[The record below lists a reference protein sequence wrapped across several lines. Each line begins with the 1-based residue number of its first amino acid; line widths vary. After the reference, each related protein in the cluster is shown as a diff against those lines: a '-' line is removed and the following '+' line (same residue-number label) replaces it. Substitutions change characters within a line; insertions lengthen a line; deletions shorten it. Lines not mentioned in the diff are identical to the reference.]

1 MPMKTARL
9 RSILI
14 LSVLFLMPLAA
25 GCVRDDAGN
34 LRLTPLEGIGAI
46 IGVIIAGYFLQNIV
60 QHFSIGE
67 KLFGNVSDIFRP
79 KDGSVNEKAIRERVA
94 RDRKSGEM
102 PAAQLAFVR
111 AVAAAAGYVEGREEM
126 TPDLEYVIRNQMKKL
141 SGGDVS
147 IENGLMNVF
156 RTCSESWYSMCYFG
170 NDPERISVF
179 FSILAE
185 IITGDAMVSDEEKS
199 RFTEVAEHF
208 GYSIEEAIAML
219 HDSTRFRKFWN
230 YGSGNSGNGTGSGMS
245 YDDALRTLGVSDL
258 TNDREVK
265 KAYMRLAQRY
275 HPDKVRNRGFSEDVV
290 RMYQLKFEIIT
301 DAWNTVREK
310 RGI

>member
-1 MPMKTARL
+1 MKTARL
-9 RSILI
+9 RSALI
-14 LSVLFLMPLAA
+14 LSSLSLLPLVT
-25 GCVRDDAGN
+25 GCVRDDEGN
-34 LRLTPLEGIGAI
+34 LRLTPTEGIFSI
-46 IGVIIAGYFLQNIV
+46 IGVIIIGYVKNLPL
-60 QHFSIGE
+60 GE
-67 KLFGNVSDIFRP
+67 KIFGGISGFFRP
-79 KDGSVNEKAIRERVA
+79 KGESINEKAIRERVA
-94 RDRKSGEM
+94 RDRKTGEM
-102 PAAQLAFVR
+102 PAAELAFVR
-111 AVAAAAGYVEGREEM
+111 AVAAAAGYVEGAEEM

-141 SGGDVS
+141 SGGDES
-147 IENGLMNVF
+147 LEGELLNVF
-156 RTCSESWYSMCYFG
+156 RTCGGSLYSMCYFE
-170 NDPERISVF
+170 NEPDRISVF

-245 YDDALRTLGVSDL
+245 YDDALKTLGVSDL

>member
-1 MPMKTARL
+1 MKTARL
-9 RSILI
+9 RSALI
-14 LSVLFLMPLAA
+14 LSSLSLLPLVT
-25 GCVRDDAGN
+25 GCVRDDEGN
-34 LRLTPLEGIGAI
+34 LRLTPTEGIFSI
-46 IGVIIAGYFLQNIV
+46 IGVIIIGYVKNLPL
-60 QHFSIGE
+60 GE
-67 KLFGNVSDIFRP
+67 KIFGGISGFFRP
-79 KDGSVNEKAIRERVA
+79 KGESINEKAIRERVA
-94 RDRKSGEM
+94 RDRKTGEM
-102 PAAQLAFVR
+102 PAAELAFVR
-111 AVAAAAGYVEGREEM
+111 AVAAAAGYVEGAEEM

-141 SGGDVS
+141 SGGDES
-147 IENGLMNVF
+147 LEGELLNVF
-156 RTCSESWYSMCYFG
+156 RTCGGSWYSMCYFE
-170 NDPERISVF
+170 NEPDRISVF

-245 YDDALRTLGVSDL
+245 YDDALKTLGVSDL

>member
-126 TPDLEYVIRNQMKKL
+126 TPDLEYVIRN
-141 SGGDVS
+141 
-147 IENGLMNVF
+147 
-156 RTCSESWYSMCYFG
+156 
-170 NDPERISVF
+170 
-179 FSILAE
+179 
-185 IITGDAMVSDEEKS
+185 
-199 RFTEVAEHF
+199 
-208 GYSIEEAIAML
+208 
-219 HDSTRFRKFWN
+219 
-230 YGSGNSGNGTGSGMS
+230 
-245 YDDALRTLGVSDL
+245 
-258 TNDREVK
+258 
-265 KAYMRLAQRY
+265 
-275 HPDKVRNRGFSEDVV
+275 
-290 RMYQLKFEIIT
+290 
-301 DAWNTVREK
+301 
-310 RGI
+310 